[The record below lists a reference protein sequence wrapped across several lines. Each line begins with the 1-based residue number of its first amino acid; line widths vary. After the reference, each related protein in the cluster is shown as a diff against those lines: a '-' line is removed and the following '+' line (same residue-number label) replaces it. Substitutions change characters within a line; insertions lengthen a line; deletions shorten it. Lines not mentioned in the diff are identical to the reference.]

1 MVVNLNKIQNQDL
14 SYVEKYFPE
23 KYNNHKIN
31 EMNNG
36 IENGEHYKL
45 LSYFSE
51 LLENETILD
60 LGTRDGLSALVLSKN
75 KKNKVI
81 TYDLLSKPSEMLS
94 FEHLIPNCKF
104 KQMNVFDESEDII
117 KSSKL
122 MFLDLDPH
130 DGIQE
135 KKFIEWLEK
144 IEYNGVIICYDIE
157 WFPAMS
163 RWWNELKQTKYN
175 VTKYG
180 HGSGTGII
188 DFSNKLELI
197 YE

>member
-1 MVVNLNKIQNQDL
+1 
-14 SYVEKYFPE
+14 
-23 KYNNHKIN
+23 
-31 EMNNG
+31 
-36 IENGEHYKL
+36 
-45 LSYFSE
+45 
-51 LLENETILD
+51 
-60 LGTRDGLSALVLSKN
+60 
-75 KKNKVI
+75 
-81 TYDLLSKPSEMLS
+81 
-94 FEHLIPNCKF
+94 
-104 KQMNVFDESEDII
+104 MNVFDESEDII

-144 IEYNGVIICYDIE
+144 IEYNGVIICDDIE